1 MQAADPFPEAP
12 EILVTRDK
20 GADPA
25 LPLPDYATA
34 GAAGADVRADLR
46 GGGHARRPSRP
57 CGRRTRAAII
67 TR

>member
-34 GAAGADVRADLR
+34 GAAGAGASS
-46 GGGHARRPSRP
+46 ARRP
-57 CGRRTRAAII
+57 
-67 TR
+67 